1 MQVIDD
7 SVCTNCICHI
17 TYRKH
22 PNITDHERRWD
33 TVLRSGRS
41 MDEPDNWL
49 AVPPQQP
56 NTENQRICKF
66 YVLTNDESESS

>member
-1 MQVIDD
+1 M
-7 SVCTNCICHI
+7 

-22 PNITDHERRWD
+22 ANVTNHERRWD

-49 AVPPQQP
+49 PSPPQQP

-66 YVLTNDESESS
+66 YMLTNEL